1 MLFFSSF
8 FEIYNEHVRD
18 LLANTNKP
26 LEDRPSLRVREHPEN
41 GPYVESKS
49 LQTILLIDLT
59 KHPLMDSETLQELI
73 EQGVASR

>member
-1 MLFFSSF
+1 MLFMLFFSSF

-49 LQTILLIDLT
+49 F
-59 KHPLMDSETLQELI
+59 
-73 EQGVASR
+73 